1 MMQHSLD
8 LFKISQAIDNVYTV
22 LQRETTNESNG
33 LRQLAE
39 AKNDWKLAFTHVM
52 SMTLK

>member
-1 MMQHSLD
+1 MIQHSLD
-8 LFKISQAIDNVYTV
+8 LFKISQAIDNVYMV

-33 LRQLAE
+33 LKQLDE

-52 SMTLK
+52 SMTVK